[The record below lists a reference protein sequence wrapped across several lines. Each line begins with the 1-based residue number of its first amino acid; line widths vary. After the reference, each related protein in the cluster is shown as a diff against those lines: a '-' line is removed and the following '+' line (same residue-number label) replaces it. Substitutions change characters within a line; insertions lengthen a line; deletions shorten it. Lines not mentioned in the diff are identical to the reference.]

1 MTRRYKTHRSRTTT
15 QGRMRK
21 LWDRIVMLGFRRFKL
36 RWDPIGPALE
46 MCGHSGGY
54 ILTERNGDIT
64 PLGLT
69 IGEALHHANGHAA
82 YVMAFHP
89 DRLVRR

>member
-1 MTRRYKTHRSRTTT
+1 MKRRYKTHRSRATT

-21 LWDRIVMLGFRRFKL
+21 LWDRIAALGFRGFTL
-36 RWDPIGPALE
+36 RWEPMGPALE

-54 ILTERNGDIT
+54 ILEERNNRETT

-69 IGEALHHANGHAA
+69 LAEALDNAEGHAA
-82 YVMAFHP
+82 YVRTFSP
-89 DRLVRR
+89 ERLKP